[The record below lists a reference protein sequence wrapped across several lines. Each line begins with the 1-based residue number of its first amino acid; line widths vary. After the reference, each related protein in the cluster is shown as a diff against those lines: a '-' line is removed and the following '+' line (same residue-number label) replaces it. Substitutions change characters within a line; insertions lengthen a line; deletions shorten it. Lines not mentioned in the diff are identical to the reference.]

1 MDGRDSGIGK
11 DNIREGGL
19 AGFALRPE
27 PRKRVGRKVRKS
39 CQPPSGGR
47 SESAETASTPAL
59 SSSQIYPRKVAR
71 WRRVFYSTSP
81 RLFALAANSRSTW
94 SISVESSLKFS
105 KKSGRPPGRLRGY
118 RLKFR
123 PNLSESASSQIPPN
137 LPAPPLQIQ
146 PKRPMP
152 ESFSLQFRPERSRL
166 GEFFAPNPAARL
178 RAGADFRA
186 ANPFKISSG
195 KDSILRTWRPHVGR
209 GRISDQQAF
218 PQ

>member
-1 MDGRDSGIGK
+1 MRSVPNRESGSGGK
-11 DNIREGGL
+11 CGNHASPPRAVG
-19 AGFALRPE
+19 ARARRPHLP
-27 PRKRVGRKVRKS
+27 PRCRRLKFTRARSRVG
-39 CQPPSGGR
+39 
-47 SESAETASTPAL
+47 AEF
-59 SSSQIYPRKVAR
+59 
-71 WRRVFYSTSP
+71 FYSASP

-195 KDSILRTWRPHVGR
+195 KDSILRTWRPYVRRDRMSGLPFL
-209 GRISDQQAF
+209 SAS
-218 PQ
+218 